1 MMLKPISAFV
11 PKKLTVIDRL
21 IIKLGD
27 GEQSSLCM
35 LQEQLPQIFRI
46 TEIECTLLPNNTY
59 EINASIFHEKAQLDV
74 QWNTPQVDSRLAVN
88 QLVSIRW
95 KGKLSE
101 NSGKIIISRLAPLD
115 TPSVL
120 VNLLD
125 TIPATWCKNREIL
138 QRARKLFDLLSAE
151 YKKVFNTIFWNSNNL
166 YGLLSSPSFIST
178 IERCERLMKCEYK
191 FFIDIEQT
199 VLMLLVNASPRQS
212 VSEVIIDQ
220 IVDANITDRLAERG
234 RCWTTL
240 LMSLEY

>member
-1 MMLKPISAFV
+1 MLKPISAFV

-27 GEQSSLCM
+27 GQQSSLCI

-46 TEIECTLLPNNTY
+46 TAIEATLLPDSTY

-74 QWNTPQVDSRLAVN
+74 QWNASQMDSRLAVN

-95 KGKLSE
+95 KGKLAE
-101 NSGKIIISRLAPLD
+101 QSGKIVISRLAAAE
-115 TPSVL
+115 TPSSY

-125 TIPATWCKNREIL
+125 TIPVVWCQDREVL
-138 QRARKLFDLLSAE
+138 QRARKLVDLLSAE
-151 YKKVFNTIFWNSNNL
+151 YKKVLNTIFWHSNTF
-166 YGLLSSPSFIST
+166 YGLVSSPSFISS
-178 IERCERLMKCEYK
+178 IERCERVMKSEYK

-199 VLMLLVNASPRQS
+199 VLMLLVNASSKQS

-220 IVDANITDRLAERG
+220 IVDANITQKHSEKSE
-234 RCWTTL
+234 CWTTL
-240 LMSLEY
+240 LMSLDY